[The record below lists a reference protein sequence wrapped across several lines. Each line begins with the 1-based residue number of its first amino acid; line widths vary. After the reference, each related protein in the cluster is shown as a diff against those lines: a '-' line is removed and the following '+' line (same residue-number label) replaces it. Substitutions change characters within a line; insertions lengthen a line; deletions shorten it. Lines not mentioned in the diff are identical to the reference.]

1 MQLSKTSFL
10 LLPRRIVFTLRLFV
24 LHSLFLC
31 STVSSELPVNFIDL
45 SEDEQ
50 AMILEREFFS
60 EQGFS
65 HWGNDFVAPSSQ
77 SYVKYLDDYDSRA
90 QIDFNLG
97 KIRVETLK
105 QSDHLAVLKHAIVST
120 LLTPADPQQVDIYT
134 AQEVGLSGQPF
145 LYNKVKD
152 HEGQAIAFS
161 WRAQRYA
168 QYLIDHQ
175 LKTQWRNGK
184 RRYWV
189 DIPLV
194 RQFKQLAAQQYLP
207 YVAQSA
213 ARYRLNQA
221 LVFAVIETE
230 SSFNPFAV
238 SSSNAYGLMQVMPNT
253 AGRDYFQRLRKSD
266 VRPSRQYL
274 FNPQN
279 NIEVGSGYLSILRD
293 VYLRGV
299 RHPLSQEYCM
309 IAAYN
314 GGAGQLLRSFHRDR
328 KKAIEAINRLTPSE
342 VYRYIVNHHPKHES
356 RNYLKKVTAFK
367 KKYSL

>member
-1 MQLSKTSFL
+1 MHVNSLSL
-10 LLPRRIVFTLRLFV
+10 LLLLA
-24 LHSLFLC
+24 SLLM
-31 STVSSELPVNFIDL
+31 SSLSSHAELPENFIEL
-45 SEDEQ
+45 SDDVQ
-50 AMILEREFFS
+50 AVLLEVEFFS

-65 HWGNDFVAPSSQ
+65 HWGDDFVAPSSQ

-105 QSDHLAVLKHAIVST
+105 QKAHLDVLKHAIVST

-134 AQEVGLSGQPF
+134 AQEVGLSGEPF
-145 LYNKVKD
+145 LLNKVKD
-152 HEGQAIAFS
+152 HEGKTIAFS

-168 QYLIDHQ
+168 QYLLDHKLQ
-175 LKTQWRNGK
+175 SQWLNGK

-194 RQFKQLAAQQYLP
+194 RQFKQIAAQQYLP
-207 YVAQSA
+207 YVTQA
-213 ARYRLNQA
+213 ALRYRMDEA
-221 LVFAVIETE
+221 LILALIEAE

-238 SSSNAYGLMQVMPNT
+238 SHAQAYGLMQIMPNT
-253 AGRDYFQRLRKSD
+253 AGRDYFQRIKNND
-266 VRPSRQYL
+266 HRPSRQFL
-274 FNPQN
+274 FNAKN

-293 VYLRGV
+293 VYLRGIQN
-299 RHPLSQEYCM
+299 PLAQEYCM

-314 GGAGQLLRSFHRDR
+314 GGAGQLLRSFDR
-328 KKAIEAINRLTPSE
+328 NNKKAIAKINRLSAAQ
-342 VYRYIVNHHPKHES
+342 VYQFIISKHPKLES
-356 RNYLKKVTAFK
+356 RNYLKKVMRFK

>member
-1 MQLSKTSFL
+1 MHISQ
-10 LLPRRIVFTLRLFV
+10 RY
-24 LHSLFLC
+24 LFLFITLFFL
-31 STVSSELPVNFIDL
+31 SIPYAQTALPENFIDL
-45 SEDEQ
+45 SDDVQ
-50 AMILEREFFS
+50 AMLLEVEFFS

-65 HWGNDFVAPSSQ
+65 HWGDDFVAPSRL

-105 QSDHLAVLKHAIVST
+105 QKSHQDILSHAIVST

-134 AQEVGLSGQPF
+134 AQEVGLSGEPF
-145 LYNKVKD
+145 LLNKVKD
-152 HEGQAIAFS
+152 HDGKAIAFQ

-168 QYLIDHQ
+168 KYLIEHKLQ
-175 LKTQWRNGK
+175 SRWVSGK
-184 RRYWV
+184 RVYWV

-194 RQFKQLAAQQYLP
+194 RQFKQLAAKQYFS
-207 YVAQSA
+207 YVSQSSQ
-213 ARYRLNQA
+213 RYQLDQA

-238 SSSNAYGLMQVMPNT
+238 SHSNAYGLMQIMPNT
-253 AGRDYFQRLRKSD
+253 AGRDYFQRLRKND
-266 VRPSRQYL
+266 LRPSRQYL
-274 FNPQN
+274 FDAKN

-293 VYLRGV
+293 VYLRGINN
-299 RHPLSQEYCM
+299 RLSQEYCM

-314 GGAGQLLRSFHRDR
+314 GGAGQLLRSFDRDR
-328 KKAIEAINRLTPSE
+328 KKAIAKINRLSSDE

-356 RNYLKKVTAFK
+356 RNYLKKVIRFK
-367 KKYSL
+367 KKYAL

>member
-1 MQLSKTSFL
+1 MHVNSLSL
-10 LLPRRIVFTLRLFV
+10 L
-24 LHSLFLC
+24 SLLA
-31 STVSSELPVNFIDL
+31 SLLMSSLSSHAELPENFIEL
-45 SEDEQ
+45 SDDVQ
-50 AMILEREFFS
+50 AVLLEVEFFS

-65 HWGNDFVAPSSQ
+65 HWGDDFVAPSSQ

-105 QSDHLAVLKHAIVST
+105 QKAHLDVLKHAIVST

-134 AQEVGLSGQPF
+134 AQEVGLSGEPF
-145 LYNKVKD
+145 LLNKVKD
-152 HEGQAIAFS
+152 HEGKTIAFS

-168 QYLIDHQ
+168 QYLLDHKLQ
-175 LKTQWRNGK
+175 SQWLNGK

-194 RQFKQLAAQQYLP
+194 RQFKQIAAQQYLP
-207 YVAQSA
+207 YVTQA
-213 ARYRLNQA
+213 ALRYRMDEA
-221 LVFAVIETE
+221 LILALIEAE

-238 SSSNAYGLMQVMPNT
+238 SHAQAYGLMQIMPNT
-253 AGRDYFQRLRKSD
+253 AGRDYFQRIKNND
-266 VRPSRQYL
+266 HRPSRQFL
-274 FNPQN
+274 FNAKN

-293 VYLRGV
+293 VYLRGIQN
-299 RHPLSQEYCM
+299 PLAQEYCM

-314 GGAGQLLRSFHRDR
+314 GGAGQLLRSFDR
-328 KKAIEAINRLTPSE
+328 NNKKAIAKINRLSAAQ
-342 VYRYIVNHHPKHES
+342 VYQFIISKHPKLES
-356 RNYLKKVTAFK
+356 RNYLKKVMRFK

>member
-1 MQLSKTSFL
+1 MHLIKRPPLFFLSFFTL
-10 LLPRRIVFTLRLFV
+10 LLSMQMASVYA
-24 LHSLFLC
+24 SLP
-31 STVSSELPVNFIDL
+31 ENFIDL
-45 SEDEQ
+45 SEDVQ
-50 AMILEREFFS
+50 ATLLEYAFFS

-65 HWGNDFVAPSSQ
+65 HWGDDFVAPSRQ

-97 KIRVETLK
+97 TIRVETLK
-105 QSDHLAVLKHAIVST
+105 RESHLEVLKHAIVST

-134 AQEVGLSGQPF
+134 AQEVGLIGEPF
-145 LYNKVKD
+145 LFNKVKD
-152 HEGQAIAFS
+152 HEGQSIAFS

-168 QYLIDHQ
+168 QYLIDNK
-175 LKTQWRNGK
+175 LRTQWKNGK
-184 RRYWV
+184 RHYWV

-194 RQFKQLAAQQYLP
+194 RQFKQVAAKQYAS
-207 YVAQSA
+207 YVSESSS
-213 ARYRLNQA
+213 RYGLDQA

-238 SSSNAYGLMQVMPNT
+238 SSANAYGLMQVMSNT
-253 AGRDYFQRLRKSD
+253 AGRDYFQRIRKKD
-266 VRPSRQYL
+266 IRPTRQYL
-274 FNPQN
+274 FNAKN

-293 VYLRGV
+293 NYLRGINNSV
-299 RHPLSQEYCM
+299 SQEYCM

-328 KKAIEAINRLTPSE
+328 KKAIAKINRLSSSE
-342 VYRYIVNHHPKHES
+342 VYRYIVNHHPKKES
-356 RNYLKKVTAFK
+356 RNYLKKVIKFK